1 MEARVMIMAGGT
13 GGHVFPALAVA
24 EELRT
29 RGVEVC
35 WLGNPQGF
43 EAGVVDRAGIRFEP
57 VRIQGLRGSSL
68 LRRIKSPFV
77 LLHALWQARQAIT
90 RFSPCAVLGMGG
102 YVSGPGGVA
111 SWLMRKPLLIHEQN
125 AIAGLTNRLLAHI
138 ATYKF
143 QAFENSFDD
152 ARQAVTIGNPVRK
165 EIATLPYSGTA
176 VAGKNP
182 NLLVIGGSLGA
193 QALNET
199 VPQALALLQNYMR
212 PNVRHQSGRDKDT
225 ATFAAYAAN
234 RVEADIKPFIDDM
247 AEALAWAD
255 IVICRAGALT
265 LTELMV
271 VGLPSI
277 LVPYPFAVDDHQT
290 ANASSLVQAGAAIM
304 IQQAELTAQRLSEQL
319 LDLLND
325 PQHLQR
331 MALAARDMTRV
342 DAAQRVAD
350 ACMECCQ

>member
-24 EELRT
+24 EELQA
-29 RGVEVC
+29 RGVQLC

-43 EAGVVDRAGIRFEP
+43 EAGVVAAAGIRFEP
-57 VRIQGLRGSSL
+57 LQVQGLRGSSL
-68 LRRIKSPFV
+68 LRRIKAPFV
-77 LLHALWQARQAIT
+77 LLYALWQARQAIR

-102 YVSGPGGVA
+102 YVAGPGGVA
-111 SWLMRKPLLIHEQN
+111 SWLMRKPLIIHEQN
-125 AIAGLTNRLLAHI
+125 AIAGLTNRLLAHV

-143 QAFENSFDD
+143 QAFENSFDA
-152 ARQAVTIGNPVRK
+152 ARLAVTVGNPVRK
-165 EIATLPYSGTA
+165 EIATLPWSGSA
-176 VAGKNP
+176 EAGKKP

-199 VPQALALLQNYMR
+199 VPQALALLQTYMR

-225 ATFAAYAAN
+225 STFAAYAEN
-234 RVEADIKPFIDDM
+234 RVEADIKAFIEDM

-271 VGLPSI
+271 TGLPSI
-277 LVPYPFAVDDHQT
+277 LVPYPYAVDDHQS
-290 ANASSLVQAGAAIM
+290 ANASSLVEAGAAIM
-304 IQQAELTAQRLSEQL
+304 IQQSELSAQRLSEQL

-325 PQHLQR
+325 PKRLQR
-331 MALAARDMTRV
+331 MALAARELARP

-350 ACMECCQ
+350 ACVECCR